1 MISSPFSV
9 KPHPAIK
16 KLAFT
21 GIPYLV
27 VGVIGKQIGWVL
39 SGKCKRLSATYCHLV
54 SLATVL
60 LTLKYSFS
68 IQFDQS
74 YIVYVHSF
82 VIVRMYNNFLDT
94 NILYFFIAD
103 ICIAYA
109 IQISFQIMFT

>member
-27 VGVIGKQIGWVL
+27 FGVIGKQIGWVL
-39 SGKCKRLSATYCHLV
+39 SGKYIRLSANYFHLV
-54 SLATVL
+54 SLATGL

-74 YIVYVHSF
+74 YVVYMHSF
-82 VIVRMYNNFLDT
+82 VIVRMYNNFLDI
-94 NILYFFIAD
+94 NILYFLIAD
-103 ICIAYA
+103 ICIPYA
-109 IQISFQIMFT
+109 IRISFQIMFT